1 MSTTHRPGDLL
12 RAKAAA
18 AAAQSKWFGARADL
32 VAWAR
37 EHVGPVTED
46 FATITS
52 ALTDNVVQAR
62 WLWFIA
68 KARVRMVRAGQQRA
82 AEQNWKQD
90 KARRRNARQN
100 PRMVSAADGPRGCGD
115 PRGRRRRRQPGWRAA

>member
-1 MSTTHRPGDLL
+1 MADGRQIGPAATNTKERRTVSTPHRRGDLL

-52 ALTDNVVQAR
+52 ALTAKVGQAR

-68 KARVRMVRAGQQRA
+68 KAR
-82 AEQNWKQD
+82 
-90 KARRRNARQN
+90 
-100 PRMVSAADGPRGCGD
+100 
-115 PRGRRRRRQPGWRAA
+115 GRRVRGGPAAAARTQ